1 VSDWVNMYT
10 VVAFILGVLL
20 CQMVKAQVSN
30 LRGKLGG

>member
-1 VSDWVNMYT
+1 MYT